1 VQILEFLAAQP
12 LETFTFS
19 ELRQHLDMS
28 NGTLH
33 SLLASLTA
41 SAYVRRSPRDL
52 SYSLGPAV
60 ITLGAAARAGYR
72 FLDDLI
78 PEMEHLSAELGVT
91 CHATVA
97 RHDEMVVVGRTGPE
111 EPFGRRV
118 RVGERF
124 PLVPPLGTAYIAWS
138 DPAGIEA
145 YLARSRPPLNPA
157 DLRRCRRALD
167 EVRRRG
173 YSIAL
178 DPSTR
183 RKVGEMMDRGDLP
196 PRNAELGALLARLA
210 HEEYV
215 LAALEPASTY
225 DVMAITAPVL
235 GPDGLARAMIALANF
250 PHPIRADEIPHLAA
264 RLRMATGSLSGPA
277 AGPR

>member
-1 VQILEFLAAQP
+1 MPPWPGTTKWWSWADRAG
-12 LETFTFS
+12 
-19 ELRQHLDMS
+19 
-28 NGTLH
+28 GTLR
-33 SLLASLTA
+33 TA
-41 SAYVRRSPRDL
+41 
-52 SYSLGPAV
+52 GP
-60 ITLGAAARAGYR
+60 
-72 FLDDLI
+72 
-78 PEMEHLSAELGVT
+78 
-91 CHATVA
+91 
-97 RHDEMVVVGRTGPE
+97 
-111 EPFGRRV
+111 GRRAL
-118 RVGERF
+118 

-145 YLARSRPPLNPA
+145 YLARSRPPLKPD

-183 RKVGEMMDRGDLP
+183 RKVGEMMDRAVDLP
-196 PRNAELGALLARLA
+196 PRDSELGALLARLA

-235 GPDGLARAMIALANF
+235 GPDGQARAMIASPISPTRSAPTRSLLWRLGFEWHGLAQ
-250 PHPIRADEIPHLAA
+250 RTCG
-264 RLRMATGSLSGPA
+264 RTSLSSNRACWTMLPGEHTMKMKCRRRR
-277 AGPR
+277 PRIR